1 MPVRGIR
8 GAIDVVN
15 DSPEAVLAA
24 ARELLEAILLANPA
38 LKPAD
43 LASVLFTVTD
53 DLQSVYPAQAA
64 RYLGWGNVPLMCARE
79 IQVPG
84 GLPRCV
90 RVLLHW
96 NTDLG
101 QADVRHVYLRGAVSL
116 RPDLQSPSAH

>member
-8 GAIDVVN
+8 GAIDVMN
-15 DSPEAVLAA
+15 DQPEAILAA

-64 RYLGWGNVPLMCARE
+64 RQMGWGAVPLMCARE
-79 IQVPG
+79 IAVPG

-96 NTDLG
+96 NTDLE
-101 QADVRHVYLRGAVSL
+101 QAEVRHVYLRGAAAL
-116 RPDLQSPSAH
+116 RPDLPAPSVQ

>member
-8 GAIDVVN
+8 GAIDVV
-15 DSPEAVLAA
+15 DDRPEAVLEA

-43 LASVLFTVTD
+43 LASVLFTVTE

-64 RYLGWGNVPLMCARE
+64 RQLGWGDVPLMCALE
-79 IQVPG
+79 IPVPG

-96 NTDLG
+96 NTDMA
-101 QADVRHVYLRGAVSL
+101 QTEIRHIYLRGAVSL
-116 RPDLQSPSAH
+116 RPDLQTHSIL

>member
-15 DSPEAVLAA
+15 DQPETVLAA
-24 ARELLEAILLANPA
+24 THELLEAILLANPA

-64 RYLGWGNVPLMCARE
+64 RRLGWGEVPLMCARE
-79 IQVPG
+79 IPVPG
-84 GLPRCV
+84 GLSHCV

-96 NTDLG
+96 NTELG
-101 QADVRHVYLRGAVSL
+101 QNQIKHVYLHGADVL
-116 RPDLQSPSAH
+116 RPDLNAPAN

>member
-15 DSPEAVLAA
+15 DSPENVLSAVC
-24 ARELLEAILLANPA
+24 ELLEAILLANPA

-53 DLQSVYPAQAA
+53 DLLSVFPAQAA
-64 RYLGWGNVPLMCARE
+64 RQMGWGDVPLMCARE
-79 IQVPG
+79 IPVPG

-96 NTDLG
+96 NTD
-101 QADVRHVYLRGAVSL
+101 
-116 RPDLQSPSAH
+116 

>member
-8 GAIDVVN
+8 GAIDVIN
-15 DSPEAVLAA
+15 DQPEAVLAA

-64 RYLGWGNVPLMCARE
+64 RQMGWGDVPLMCARE
-79 IQVPG
+79 IPVPG
-84 GLPRCV
+84 GLPCCV

-96 NTDLG
+96 NTDLS
-101 QADVRHVYLRGAVSL
+101 QTEVRHIYLRGATAL
-116 RPDLQSPSAH
+116 RPDLQPPEGH

>member
-8 GAIDVVN
+8 GAIDVIN
-15 DSPEAVLAA
+15 DQPEAVLAA

-64 RYLGWGNVPLMCARE
+64 RQLGWGNVPLMCARE

-96 NTDLG
+96 NTDLE
-101 QADVRHVYLRGAVSL
+101 QAGIRHVYLRGAVSL
-116 RPDLQSPSAH
+116 RPDLQIPSEH

>member
-8 GAIDVVN
+8 GAIDVMN
-15 DSPEAVLAA
+15 DQPEAVLAA

-64 RYLGWGNVPLMCARE
+64 RQMGWGNVPLMCARE

-96 NTDLG
+96 NTDLE
-101 QADVRHVYLRGAVSL
+101 QAEVRHVYLRGAVSL
-116 RPDLQSPSAH
+116 RPDLQAPSAH

>member
-8 GAIDVVN
+8 GAIDVIN
-15 DSPEAVLAA
+15 DQPEEVLAA
-24 ARELLEAILLANPA
+24 TRELLEAILLANPA

-64 RYLGWGNVPLMCARE
+64 RQMGWGDVPLICARE
-79 IQVPG
+79 IPVPG

-101 QADVRHVYLRGAVSL
+101 QAEVRHVYLRGAVSL
-116 RPDLQSPSAH
+116 RPDLPPASAH